1 MTLAH
6 PVDADHTVLIVFV
19 QDTLAMS
26 VSDYSSGY
34 GLREMGKTSISL
46 LNPAFSKTVVA
57 TV

>member
-34 GLREMGKTSISL
+34 GLREMGKPIL
-46 LNPAFSKTVVA
+46 LSQMRLSKTVLA